1 MSRIFES
8 EINSSV
14 ESIGAQ
20 FRPQWSD
27 ADFWADTI
35 TGGGRSRQR
44 LDEYF
49 DLVTDAGDGYATDGS
64 DTLIG
69 VQSSN
74 ARLAG
79 NFADLV
85 TDGGDTFADQS
96 GNTLLILE

>member
-1 MSRIFES
+1 MSRVFET

-14 ESIGAQ
+14 ENIGAA

-27 ADFWADTI
+27 GDFWSDLLGAGNGT
-35 TGGGRSRQR
+35 RQR
-44 LDEYF
+44 LDEYV

-69 VQSSN
+69 IQSSN

-79 NFADLV
+79 AYFDLV
-85 TDGGDTFADQS
+85 TDLGDNLTDQS
-96 GNTLLILE
+96 SNQLLALT

>member
-1 MSRIFES
+1 MSRVFET

-14 ESIGAQ
+14 ENIGAA

-27 ADFWADTI
+27 GDFWSDLLGAGNGT
-35 TGGGRSRQR
+35 RQR
-44 LDEYF
+44 LDEYV

-69 VQSSN
+69 IQSSN

-79 NFADLV
+79 TFADLV
-85 TDGGDTFADQS
+85 TIGGDTFADQS